1 MKYKWG
7 KNPQPV
13 QLLVQPLLMPRLARA
28 GGGLWSS
35 CSMYWGC
42 EPACAH
48 KYTHRS
54 CTKCAVKVKLFI
66 TSRLHPQ
73 VIQEGHAGPA
83 WSQKGSLDQSRALV
97 WALPIRPAVSFLR
110 DAMLFPAPSIPTF
123 YKPGSFNK
131 PAFSWAHLAA
141 EKGCQ
146 AGRSL
151 AWAFAG
157 ALQDLAS
164 VYALTSVGESDVPVV
179 GVLTANTVPC
189 RRRR

>member
-1 MKYKWG
+1 MGWYFPFVARVDV
-7 KNPQPV
+7 KNHRNSWPCSLGLKVFLGQQILPSS
-13 QLLVQPLLMPRLARA
+13 QLMGRSFQSMFSCPEQ
-28 GGGLWSS
+28 GLSLW
-35 CSMYWGC
+35 
-42 EPACAH
+42 
-48 KYTHRS
+48 
-54 CTKCAVKVKLFI
+54 
-66 TSRLHPQ
+66 LHPQ